1 MLVPIVRVSY
11 VIAASQ
17 DCVWIMCSIP
27 VLMAYKEIKYQLQET
42 QVFCFFDNY

>member
-17 DCVWIMCSIP
+17 DCIMCSIP
-27 VLMAYKEIKYQLQET
+27 VLMAYKEIKISGARDTSFLII
-42 QVFCFFDNY
+42 